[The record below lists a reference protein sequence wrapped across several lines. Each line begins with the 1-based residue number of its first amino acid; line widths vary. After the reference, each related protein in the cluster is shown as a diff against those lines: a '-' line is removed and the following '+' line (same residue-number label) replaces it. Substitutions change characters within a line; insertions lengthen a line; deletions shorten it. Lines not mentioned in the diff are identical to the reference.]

1 MSLRPDAGRSDR
13 PSSRRGMTM
22 VELLMAV
29 AIMGIL
35 AGAMAGIAM
44 AVQQSAV
51 YNYGRTTSAQN
62 ARVSLDR
69 INRMVLT
76 ATSAPNYPGVAVCT
90 TTIGSYLFPD
100 TLLVWHPASG
110 TPVNAAGPPLISE
123 LVIYCFDPNTP
134 NNLIELTAPT
144 NNSTIVMD
152 SATLSSGSWPNVIAG
167 LKTASSSQKTVLTS
181 LLRTAA
187 ASGVR
192 GVVRFNLDLHATASE
207 WTSYQNGSLTWANIA
222 WPQGLYSSAGALRQA
237 SVRTE
242 LQLMPAQLQGQQ
254 DPSGQQPLI
263 YFGSASLYYQVNP

>member
-1 MSLRPDAGRSDR
+1 
-13 PSSRRGMTM
+13 MTM
-22 VELLMAV
+22 VELLMAT

-69 INRMVLT
+69 INRMILT

-90 TTIGSYLFPD
+90 TSIGSYLFPD

-110 TPVNAAGPPLISE
+110 TPANAAGPPLISE
-123 LVIYCFDPNTP
+123 LVIYCFDPSTP

-144 NNSTIVMD
+144 NTGTIVMD
-152 SATLSSGSWPNVIAG
+152 SAALSTGSWPNTIAG

-187 ASGVR
+187 AASGSNGLR

-207 WTSYQNGSLTWANIA
+207 WTAYQNGTLPWANIA
-222 WPQGLYSSAGALRQA
+222 WPQGLYSTAGALRQA
-237 SVRTE
+237 LIRTE

-254 DPSGQQPLI
+254 DPSGQQPLV
-263 YFGSASLYYQVNP
+263 YFGSAALYYQVNP